1 MADNKA
7 VNPWTWQ
14 DALAFSQGVETRGAT
29 RVLHCAGQ
37 ASVDGD
43 GNVLHAGNM
52 AAQLNQAFDNL
63 ETVLGQAGFA
73 LTDVVRLN
81 YYVTDVQA
89 FSAAG
94 ATIGGRLASVPVKPC
109 GVLLG
114 VSSLFHPDAMV
125 EIEAT
130 AVA

>member
-1 MADNKA
+1 MADKEA
-7 VNPWTWQ
+7 VNPWSWQ
-14 DALAFSQGVETRGAT
+14 EALAFSHGVVSRNAT

-37 ASVDGD
+37 ASVDAD
-43 GNVLHAGNM
+43 GNVLDAGDM
-52 AAQLNQAFDNL
+52 AAQLNRAFDNL
-63 ETVLGQAGFA
+63 ETVLKQAGFT
-73 LTDVVRLN
+73 LEDVVRLS

-94 ATIGGRLASVPVKPC
+94 ATVAARLGSLPVKPS
-109 GVLLG
+109 GSLLG
-114 VSSLFHPDAMV
+114 VATLFHPDAMV